1 MCDVPPFYASD
12 DVRTYIIYFGFPISL
27 SRLFYPSLSAT
38 FYRLRSLHDS
48 QLHTDTTCCSRTGLH
63 EAIFNWI
70 APATSCWQFN
80 CMSFRQFPIQIFF
93 SRCCCLHRK
102 TYFSFF
108 FSLLLSGLLCAS
120 VYSRHCAAWIS
131 LLWLVHATH
140 THRDT
145 ERDREWVSERE
156 RGTKYGI
163 LFDSNT
169 LHGNL
174 MKWNSEKRPHR
185 VSFGIVV
192 SGVYAQN
199 KSIANPYESDCFE
212 RIHEPV
218 WVRVSVCVCE
228 RAVFACVLRVY
239 VFLCYQGRSVA
250 LRHDDNYIVV
260 TGDDDI
266 LTLCAGAVLGFS
278 LTHTHTHGGPTDTT
292 NRQ

>member
-108 FSLLLSGLLCAS
+108 FRFFWVVCCAHPCTVGTVPHGYLC
-120 VYSRHCAAWIS
+120 YD
-131 LLWLVHATH
+131 LYT
-140 THRDT
+140 
-145 ERDREWVSERE
+145 
-156 RGTKYGI
+156 
-163 LFDSNT
+163 
-169 LHGNL
+169 
-174 MKWNSEKRPHR
+174 P
-185 VSFGIVV
+185 
-192 SGVYAQN
+192 
-199 KSIANPYESDCFE
+199 
-212 RIHEPV
+212 RIHTEIQ
-218 WVRVSVCVCE
+218 RETESE
-228 RAVFACVLRVY
+228 
-239 VFLCYQGRSVA
+239 
-250 LRHDDNYIVV
+250 
-260 TGDDDI
+260 
-266 LTLCAGAVLGFS
+266 
-278 LTHTHTHGGPTDTT
+278 
-292 NRQ
+292 